1 METLPIEFQ
10 NLFASSLAVTWITAI
25 VVYLSRRLEQLPN
38 LSGFGSYVASG
49 LVALAIAAFG
59 SIVGWHAFSEPP
71 VAEVLSAP
79 FTWARW
85 VLTEAA
91 GFMLLA
97 NGIYI
102 LILSKAVPYPK
113 LEEPD
118 PPEPQV
124 TASTI
129 PPPIS
134 SRTL

>member
-10 NLFASSLAVTWITAI
+10 NLLGSSIAVTWITAL
-25 VVYLSRRLEQLPN
+25 VVYLSRRLEQVPS

-49 LVALAIAAFG
+49 IVALAIAAFG
-59 SIVGWHAFSEPP
+59 SIVGWHAIAEPP
-71 VAEVLSAP
+71 VAEVLAAP

-85 VLTEAA
+85 LLTEAA
-91 GFMLLA
+91 SFMLLA

-102 LILSKAVPYPK
+102 AIVSKAVQYPE

-118 PPEPQV
+118 PPQPQV
-124 TASTI
+124 TASTL